1 MVTTNGLVGSEV
13 PMSIMRC
20 RIPNASGGD
29 CKVMVEDSC
38 SGDGIIVYLFE
49 DEETM
54 MMIILFEM

>member
-1 MVTTNGLVGSEV
+1 
-13 PMSIMRC
+13 MSIMRC

-29 CKVMVEDSC
+29 CKVMEDSC

-54 MMIILFEM
+54 MTIILFENVRPDRTPRYP